1 MQTNIWW
8 IRRDLR
14 IDHNPALNAA
24 LNQANALIPLFII
37 DPKLIQNP
45 TTARQNFLFAGLDN
59 LSKTLNERSSRLV
72 ILEGNPFWVLKHL
85 VNEYNITKIFAE
97 EDYSPYAVQ
106 RDKTIQKDLPLNLV
120 MGLILQHPEWVHK
133 TNGSPY
139 STFTPYSKVWKSLP
153 IPPTPPAA
161 PPVLPPCPVLQVEDF
176 HPKLHIS
183 LKNSAPVDF
192 PATEKE
198 AVNRLKQFT
207 LSTIETYH
215 QNRNTLNL
223 PDTSRL
229 SPYLRF
235 GLISIHTTYQAAQE
249 AFKSTTSAEAKQ
261 GVSTWINELIWR
273 EFYINILYH
282 FPFVLKTA
290 YYENKRNIPW
300 RNVPQDL
307 ERWKNGTTGYPIVDA
322 CMRQLIGMNW
332 MHNRGRMIV
341 ASFLVKDLLINWQEG
356 ERWFMQHLVDG
367 DPAANNG
374 GWQWTAGVGTDAA
387 PYFRIFNPIL
397 QSEKFDPHGD
407 FIRRWVPELQNVP
420 NQYIHQ
426 PWLMPIETQQQSGC
440 RIGESYPLP
449 IVDHQVAKDRT
460 LAAYKT

>member
-14 IDHNPALNAA
+14 VDRNPALNAA

-59 LSKTLNERSSRLV
+59 LSKTLNERGSRLV

-183 LKNSAPVDF
+183 LKNSAPADF

-198 AVNRLKQFT
+198 AVKRLKQFT

-215 QNRNTLNL
+215 QNRNKLNL

-249 AFKSTTSAEAKQ
+249 TFKSTTSAEAKQ

-300 RNVPQDL
+300 RNAPQDL

-322 CMRQLIGMNW
+322 CMRQLTGMNW

-440 RIGESYPLP
+440 RIGKSYPLP
-449 IVDHQVAKDRT
+449 IVDHQAAKERT